1 MSPQAGPTAAGE
13 PVSAPAKRDAT
24 NEYHRLLGALASKA
38 RRLGSRDPEGVAQE
52 ALKRSLENEVARAA
66 VEFYFAET
74 PPAVENTPEWPLDR
88 LFAWLYVTLQFVV
101 REEKSRAGFHREMTG
116 AAAAGEPHEDIRR
129 DPADPS
135 PDQLDALIR
144 KELHGIVRECFPALD
159 REYRSVLTMRVHGLK
174 YRDIALRLGVSENT
188 VATWVS
194 RGIRDL
200 AQRVRRR
207 TGDTAR

>member
-1 MSPQAGPTAAGE
+1 MSPQAGSTAAGE
-13 PVSAPAKRDAT
+13 SVSAPVKRDAT
-24 NEYHRLLGALASKA
+24 NDYHRLLAALASKA
-38 RRLGSRDPEGVAQE
+38 RRLGSRDAEGVAQE
-52 ALKRSLENEVARAA
+52 ALKRSLENEIARTA
-66 VEFYFAET
+66 VEYYFAET
-74 PPAVENTPEWPLDR
+74 PPAGANAPEWPLDR
-88 LFAWLYVTLQFVV
+88 LFAWLHVTLQFVV
-101 REEKSRAGFHREMTG
+101 REEKSRVGFHRELTVPVS
-116 AAAAGEPHEDIRR
+116 GESEVNRR
-129 DPADPS
+129 QDPADPS
-135 PDQLDALIR
+135 PDQLDTLIQ

>member
-13 PVSAPAKRDAT
+13 AISAPAKRDST
-24 NEYHRLLGALASKA
+24 NDFHRLLAALASKA

-52 ALKRSLENEVARAA
+52 ALKRSLENEIARAA
-66 VEFYFAET
+66 VEYYFADT
-74 PPAVENTPEWPLDR
+74 PPPVENTPEWPLDR

-101 REEKSRAGFHREMTG
+101 REEKSRVGFHRESAG
-116 AAAAGEPHEDIRR
+116 AAAGPNEDSRR
-129 DPADPS
+129 DPVDPS
-135 PDQLDALIR
+135 PDQLDTLIR

-159 REYRSVLTMRVHGLK
+159 REYRSVLTMRVKGLK

-207 TGDTAR
+207 MGDSAR